1 MELLYYAGLAFL
13 GGLILNVMPCVLP
26 VLTLKLFHLV
36 DHSEN
41 DARTNRM
48 HGLAYTA
55 GVVLTFLALAG
66 VLIGLKAAGHAVFYG
81 KQFQNTTFLAVMVT
95 VLTAFALNC
104 FGVFEITVGIAG
116 GEGREGYGGSF
127 VNGILATILST
138 PCSAPIFGP
147 AVAYALLKAPPAHTL
162 VIFGVSGVGL
172 ALPFLLVT
180 HIPALKRFLPRPG
193 AWMDTFKHVLGFTLL
208 ATAAWLLG
216 ILMNKLPESSNTNF
230 LYFLLALCVALWAV
244 GRFGNLMHSLPRRI
258 GTRVGGTV
266 IVALIGF
273 GLLDMTPKSVIEA
286 QAAQAGLAPGE
297 PTAGLTPNPTSG
309 SQGNGNVPAKDPPVV
324 KNGHINWVTYDK
336 QRIAAEHKRKR
347 PVFADFTAEWCVSCK
362 ANEKAVIETDGTR
375 SLLTETN
382 ILPMKADMTDENPVL
397 EKEMQRLGRS
407 GIPIYVIYFPDGTH
421 KLLPEIITAEI
432 LHGALKEA
440 SERYPKEQ
448 YTPRG

>member
-1 MELLYYAGLAFL
+1 MELLYYAGLAFI

-41 DARTNRM
+41 DAKTNRM

-95 VLTAFALNC
+95 VLVAFALNC

-116 GEGREGYGGSF
+116 GEGRDGYSGSF

-162 VIFGVSGVGL
+162 VIFGVSGLGL
-172 ALPFLLVT
+172 AMPFLLVT

-193 AWMDTFKHVLGFTLL
+193 AWMDTFKQLLGFTLL
-208 ATAAWLLG
+208 ATGAWLLG
-216 ILMNKLPESSNTNF
+216 ILMNKLPESSNTQF
-230 LYFLLALCVALWAV
+230 LYFLVVLCLALWAI
-244 GRFGNLMHSLPRRI
+244 GRFGNLMHSLARRI
-258 GTRVGGTV
+258 GTRVGGTLV
-266 IVALIGF
+266 VAGMALW
-273 GLLDMTPKSVIEA
+273 LVDLTPKSVLEA
-286 QAAQAGLAPGE
+286 EANAAQQDQTGPS
-297 PTAGLTPNPTSG
+297 AGLTPNPAS
-309 SQGNGNVPAKDPPVV
+309 SAGNVAIADAPVIKD
-324 KNGHINWVTYDK
+324 GRINWVDYDK
-336 QRIAAEHKRKR
+336 QRIDAEHKRQR

-362 ANEKAVIETDGTR
+362 ANEKAVIETEGTR
-375 SLLTETN
+375 KLLAETN
-382 ILPMKADMTDENPVL
+382 ILPMKADMTDENPTL

-407 GIPIYVIYFPDGTH
+407 GIPIYVIYYPDGTH

-440 SERYPKEQ
+440 SERYPKAKFAPA
-448 YTPRG
+448 TG